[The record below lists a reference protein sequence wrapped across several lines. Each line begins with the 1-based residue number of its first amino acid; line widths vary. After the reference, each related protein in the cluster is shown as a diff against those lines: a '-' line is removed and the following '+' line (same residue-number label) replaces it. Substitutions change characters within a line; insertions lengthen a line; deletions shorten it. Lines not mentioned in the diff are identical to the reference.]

1 MFIEEYLEALRRE
14 RFNPFAIAWYLRR
27 IVGRARDHMVA
38 NPGAVRSIWSVALGF
53 FTAAFLAAATMA
65 LAYDR
70 ALAYQFF
77 LHTALWILLS
87 FGLVTLYVGS
97 LRDRDGYPLSAINL
111 PIALSLL
118 RVTLVPG
125 ITLFLLDRHFAL
137 ALVGFVTAAL
147 TDVADGW
154 IARRWNQVTRLG
166 TVLDP
171 IVDVV
176 FNLAMLAGLT
186 FAGLLDGWVLALA
199 LVRYGI
205 LLVGGAYL
213 YLFVGPVRIQPT
225 LFGRLTGV
233 LMSALIGFLVLLHV
247 RSTPLSAALIPLT
260 RIALGALL
268 GSTVGHVLALGWYNL
283 KIMTGHAQQ
292 RGRVVGDV
300 RWGAR

>member
-1 MFIEEYLEALRRE
+1 MFIEEYLQQLRRE
-14 RFNPFAIAWYLRR
+14 RFRPVAVACYLRQ
-27 IVGRARDHMVA
+27 VAGRARNHMVA
-38 NPGAVRSIWSVALGF
+38 NPGAVRSIWSVALLF
-53 FTAAFLAAATMA
+53 FTAAFLASAA
-65 LAYDR
+65 LALTYDR
-70 ALAYQFF
+70 ALAYELF

-97 LRDRDGYPLSAINL
+97 LRDREGYPLSAINL
-111 PIALSLL
+111 PIALTLL
-118 RVTLVPG
+118 RVSLVPG
-125 ITLFLLDRHFAL
+125 ITLLLLDRHFAI
-137 ALVGFVTAAL
+137 ALGVFLVAAL

-166 TVLDP
+166 MVLDP

-186 FAGLLDGWVLALA
+186 FAGLLEGWVLWLA
-199 LVRYGI
+199 VLRYGI

-213 YLFVGPVRIQPT
+213 YLFVGPVRIRPT

-233 LMSALIGFLVLLHV
+233 VASALVGFLVLLHV

-260 RIALGALL
+260 RIALGVLL
-268 GSTVGHVLALGWYNL
+268 GSTVAHVVALGWYNL
-283 KIMTGHAQQ
+283 KVMTGQARQPGH
-292 RGRVVGDV
+292 VVGDV